1 MPSREE
7 RRARNEVTFRS
18 ANEAIVR
25 NVGTS
30 TSPKMLPLI
39 CECGSEDCLEEI
51 ELTAREYEVVRASP
65 IRFAVLPGHE
75 DEDEDLLDAFDRFS
89 VVQKKGEGEQIVR
102 ELNPRD
108 PP

>member
-1 MPSREE
+1 MSSREE

-18 ANEAIVR
+18 ANEAIVK
-25 NVGTS
+25 NVSTS

-39 CECGSEDCLEEI
+39 CECGSRDCLEEI

-89 VVQKKGEGEQIVR
+89 VVQKKGAGERIVR
-102 ELNPRD
+102 KTNPRG
-108 PP
+108 

>member
-1 MPSREE
+1 
-7 RRARNEVTFRS
+7 VTFRS

-30 TSPKMLPLI
+30 TSPAMLPLI

-51 ELTAREYEVVRASP
+51 ELSVREYEVLRASP

-75 DEDEDLLDAFDRFS
+75 DEDEDVLDAFDRFS
-89 VVQKKGEGEQIVR
+89 IVHKKGEGEQIVR
-102 ELNPRD
+102 EFNPRD
-108 PP
+108 QS